1 MRSTLVAAL
10 LLWPTLARG
19 AEDRVDFARDVQPI
33 LRARCTRC
41 HGAEQQRSQLRL
53 DSRTGALRGGMSGA
67 VVLPGDSRGSALFQR
82 ITGVLQ
88 PSMPFEGSPLPAE
101 EIARIRAWIDAGAPG
116 AVDAEPPDQRHW
128 AYRKPVRPEPPAVA
142 NAAWIRNPIDRFVLA
157 RLEHE
162 GLTPAPEADRETLI
176 RRVSLDLVGLPPTL
190 AEVDAFLADTTPDA
204 YEIGRA
210 SCRERV

>member
-10 LLWPTLARG
+10 FLWPTIAGG
-19 AEDRVDFARDVQPI
+19 ADHGGAFARDVQPI

-67 VVLPGDSRGSALFQR
+67 VVLPGDSRGSALVQR

-101 EIARIRAWIDAGAPG
+101 EIARIQAWIDAGAPG
-116 AVDAEPPDQRHW
+116 AADAEPPDKRHW

-142 NAAWIRNPIDRFVLA
+142 GAAWIRNPIDRFVLA
-157 RLEHE
+157 RLERE
-162 GLTPAPEADRETLI
+162 GLAPAPEADRGTLI
-176 RRVSLDLVGLPPTL
+176 RRGSPDLVRLPPTL
-190 AEVDAFLADTTPDA
+190 AQGGPF
-204 YEIGRA
+204 
-210 SCRERV
+210 